1 MVSAMVLVR
10 IDNADQSKVL
20 ERIKQLKGV
29 EEAHALWGIYDL
41 MVKITA
47 NSIERLKE
55 IIRNNLRQMV
65 GDANTLTLM
74 VIQ

>member
-20 ERIKQLKGV
+20 ESIKQLKGV

-55 IIRNNLRQMV
+55 IIRTNLRQMV
-65 GDANTLTLM
+65 GVVNTLTLM

>member
-1 MVSAMVLVR
+1 MVSAMVL
-10 IDNADQSKVL
+10 INIGTEDQKKVL
-20 ERIKQLKGV
+20 ESIRQVKGV

-55 IIRNNLRQMV
+55 IIVNNLKQVV
-65 GDANTLTLM
+65 GVANTLTLM
-74 VIQ
+74 LIQ

>member
-1 MVSAMVLVR
+1 MVSAMVLVN
-10 IDNADQSKVL
+10 IDAEDQKKVL
-20 ERIKQLKGV
+20 ESIKQVKGV

-47 NSIERLKE
+47 TSIERLKE
-55 IIRNNLRQMV
+55 IILNSLKRVV
-65 GDANTLTLM
+65 GVANTLTLM

>member
-1 MVSAMVLVR
+1 MVSAMVL
-10 IDNADQSKVL
+10 INIGIEDQKKVL
-20 ERIKQLKGV
+20 ESIRQVKGV

-55 IIRNNLRQMV
+55 IIVNNLKQVV
-65 GDANTLTLM
+65 GVANTLTLM
-74 VIQ
+74 LIQ

>member
-20 ERIKQLKGV
+20 ESIKHLKGV

-65 GDANTLTLM
+65 GVANTLTLM

>member
-1 MVSAMVLVR
+1 MVSAMVLVN
-10 IDNADQSKVL
+10 IGTEDQKKVL
-20 ERIKQLKGV
+20 ESIRQVKGV

-55 IIRNNLRQMV
+55 IIVNNLKQVV
-65 GDANTLTLM
+65 GVANTLTLM
-74 VIQ
+74 LIQ